1 MKSKVGV
8 NILSTFIDLKDKIPR
23 NIPKIIPIITAII
36 IEEKV
41 VIVLSHKSKKATYK
55 KEIEAKIDKET
66 SFSHT
71 PIIIKINITEI
82 QGSGCIKAL
91 LPLAV
96 SYLKPVANN
105 FFKKIEGASNIE
117 PKARV
122 NSLKEKIPK
131 LASSINHLVIV
142 VIYLAIGS
150 L

>member
-1 MKSKVGV
+1 MYYLSKS
-8 NILSTFIDLKDKIPR
+8 NIG
-23 NIPKIIPIITAII
+23 IIFENKT
-36 IEEKV
+36 V
-41 VIVLSHKSKKATYK
+41 RATYK

-122 NSLKEKIPK
+122 NS
-131 LASSINHLVIV
+131 
-142 VIYLAIGS
+142 
-150 L
+150 